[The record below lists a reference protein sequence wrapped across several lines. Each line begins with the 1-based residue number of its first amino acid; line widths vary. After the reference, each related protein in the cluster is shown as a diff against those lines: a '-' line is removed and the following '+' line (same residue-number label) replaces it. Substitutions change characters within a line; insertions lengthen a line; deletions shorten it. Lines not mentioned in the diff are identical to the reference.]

1 MALVTSA
8 LTFVGAAY
16 MRPGRQEQRAHPL
29 YRTLA
34 EKADNCPGYGS
45 ARFSRWYAVFRYFAA
60 SSCAP

>member
-45 ARFSRWYAVFRYFAA
+45 ARFSRW
-60 SSCAP
+60 